1 MSCLCNFRWTPI
13 TTPLR
18 LDTLGHVTRVV
29 VLAVLLFELWLL
41 FAVVVIVVLLLVF
54 VVVLAAAAVVVTV
67 LIVVGVAAVDVIV
80 ILVGAL
86 VLIVVALVLIVVA
99 LVLIVGAL
107 VLIVG
112 ALVLIVVVPFLVWLL
127 IYLCY
132 CCVLTTR
139 YLIPHVYVPPIS
151 HKIPTKE
158 ACTEVF
164 STDPLPIKST
174 PVSSHREIRPGPES
188 TPNLGPVESRATPT
202 NF

>member
-18 LDTLGHVTRVV
+18 LDTLGHVTRAV

-41 FAVVVIVVLLLVF
+41 FAVVVIVVILLVF

-107 VLIVG
+107 VLIV
-112 ALVLIVVVPFLVWLL
+112 VVPFLVWLL

-139 YLIPHVYVPPIS
+139 YLIPHVSVPPPIS

-188 TPNLGPVESRATPT
+188 TPNLGRVESRATPT